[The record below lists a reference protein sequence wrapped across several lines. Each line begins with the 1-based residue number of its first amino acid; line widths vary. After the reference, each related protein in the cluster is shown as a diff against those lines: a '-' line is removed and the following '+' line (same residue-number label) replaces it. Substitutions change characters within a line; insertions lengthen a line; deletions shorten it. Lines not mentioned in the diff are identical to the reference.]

1 MKAEDEP
8 ITLLGVAK
16 SAGVS
21 NWLVYAEGVREH
33 IEAARRFCY
42 RSYPVDDT
50 RARYRTLA
58 EDHGG
63 EVLHETA
70 GRVPRACL
78 ASSRRRGVDDG
89 VPARQRCPGRRWRR
103 PNVLVRRPGSDQ
115 KPGGGLVTAGV
126 NEASLVH
133 LLHTYSNTPELLTKP
148 GVTALDSPEGRP
160 TRRADA
166 TEHRAGLAAV

>member
-1 MKAEDEP
+1 MKAEDDP
-8 ITLLGVAK
+8 ITLLGAAK

-63 EVLHETA
+63 EVLRETA
-70 GRVPRACL
+70 GRVPRACP
-78 ASSRRRGVDDG
+78 ASSR
-89 VPARQRCPGRRWRR
+89 QE
-103 PNVLVRRPGSDQ
+103 
-115 KPGGGLVTAGV
+115 PGGGLVTAGV

-133 LLHTYSNTPELLTKP
+133 LRGRLSHPLPEVRPMALH
-148 GVTALDSPEGRP
+148 
-160 TRRADA
+160 
-166 TEHRAGLAAV
+166 

>member
-126 NEASLVH
+126 NEASLG
-133 LLHTYSNTPELLTKP
+133 LLAVSSGFGPAWRVDGGKIVSLT
-148 GVTALDSPEGRP
+148 A
-160 TRRADA
+160 
-166 TEHRAGLAAV
+166 